1 MENELEKVNNKVVEM
16 AYKSLREVFVKF
28 EDFNKFDDFIESC
41 LKQGK
46 NKVLSNIFSIKDYNE
61 FDIHKSLWE
70 NTKNV
75 IIKQMQPKNVK
86 LNMAIMFAYN
96 LNDKIVINSIKN
108 DEFVLETIKKELIDN
123 ELFEELVKLKE
134 ILNK

>member
-1 MENELEKVNNKVVEM
+1 MKNKLEKVNNKIVEM
-16 AYKSLREVFVKF
+16 AYESLRESFAKF
-28 EDFNKFDDFIESC
+28 EDFYKFDDFIENC

-75 IIKQMQPKNVK
+75 VIKQMQPKNVK

-108 DEFVLETIKKELIDN
+108 DEFVSETIKKEFIDN

-134 ILNK
+134 ILNS